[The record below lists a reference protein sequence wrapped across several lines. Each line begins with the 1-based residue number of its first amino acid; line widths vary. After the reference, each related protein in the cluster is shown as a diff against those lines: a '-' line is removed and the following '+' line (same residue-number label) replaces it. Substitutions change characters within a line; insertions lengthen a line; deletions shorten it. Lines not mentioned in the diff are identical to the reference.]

1 MNREHAF
8 KPGDII
14 VSDRGL
20 YQHYGIYAG
29 DGRVIHYASKD
40 GDFGPDVRVRETN
53 LKRFS
58 GEGKRLPAPFAVNGV
73 GAECFPP
80 EETVARARSRLGE
93 NRYNLVFNNCEHF
106 ARWCK
111 YGESKSVQVEKAVAT
126 AALVVGTVVVIGS
139 ILNDGEET

>member
-20 YQHYGIYAG
+20 YRHYGVYAG
-29 DGRVIHYASKD
+29 DGMVIHYASKD
-40 GDFGPDVRVRETN
+40 GDFGPDVRVRETE
-53 LKRFS
+53 LERFS
-58 GEGKRLPAPFAVNGV
+58 GEGKHRLALYTVNGT
-73 GAECFPP
+73 GTECFSP

-93 NRYNLVFNNCEHF
+93 KRYSLVFNNCEHF
-106 ARWCK
+106 AMWCK
-111 YGESKSVQVEKAVAT
+111 CGESKSVQVEKAVAT
-126 AALVVGTVVVIGS
+126 AALVVGTAVVIGS